1 MIVVNLVGGLASQ
14 LHKYML
20 ALSIGQ
26 KLKKQVKVDLSFFT
40 EEMYQYNNIMKY
52 ELPNLGLNPD
62 IASKKEVALAK
73 GHTTA
78 SYVVMNLF
86 KLKVLNEF
94 FFNLPARIAGR
105 LGRALKS
112 SGIMFKEYIYIHIA
126 DKDFDPEWL
135 EKIPANIKAIYLDGE
150 PGFDIKLIESV
161 RVDISKN
168 ISELKFGSDS
178 YKSYLQKIKQAKN
191 PVAVHV
197 RRGDYV
203 DNKEVN
209 EFIGVCAP
217 QYYVDVINILNK
229 NVDEPVFYIFSDD
242 MDFAKNCFKGL
253 DSDIVYVESNSS
265 FEDFS
270 LLVNCSYHAISNS
283 GFSSLGAYLSG
294 CPEGNVYAPIRFYLD
309 RITNSNT
316 FKILPV
322 GWNFIDT

>member
-86 KLKVLNEF
+86 KIKVLNEF

-150 PGFDIKLIESV
+150 PGLDLRLIQGVLPEVYNQLVNAS
-161 RVDISKN
+161 RN
-168 ISELKFGSDS
+168 IMFQDKYMDLILGATAS
-178 YKSYLQKIKQAKN
+178 
-191 PVAVHV
+191 VAVHV

-203 DNKEVN
+203 SNTGAN
-209 EFIGVCAP
+209 NFHGVCGFS
-217 QYYVDVINILNK
+217 YYKKCIELVHKANI
-229 NVDEPVFYIFSDD
+229 DATFFIFSDD
-242 MDFAKNCFKGL
+242 IKLCMSEFLELQCR
-253 DSDIVYVESNSS
+253 IVFVSENSAA
-265 FEDFS
+265 EDFM
-270 LLVNCSYHAISNS
+270 LMINCCYHIISNS
-283 GFSSLGAYLSG
+283 GFSAMAACLSM
-294 CPEGNVYAPIRFYLD
+294 CPEENVYSPSKWFNDSIANRNAMSL
-309 RITNSNT
+309 
-316 FKILPV
+316 LPV
-322 GWNFIDT
+322 RWSYIKI